1 MTQRERI
8 LRLLSDGRFR
18 SGAALGE
25 TLGIG
30 RSAVWRHVR
39 AIKDLGVDVFAVPGK
54 GYRLAAPIELLDREE
69 IVRRLDPGNAGRLRG
84 LEIRFEIDSTNRYLL
99 DHAARGGERP
109 WLCFA
114 ETQSAGRGRRGRRW
128 LSPFGANLYF
138 SLLWRFEL
146 GADVL
151 TGLSL
156 VAGAAI
162 AEALHRMGIE
172 GIGLKWPNDLFH
184 ENRKLG
190 GLLIEVSGEAS
201 GPWDAVVGVG
211 INLDMPRIAG
221 RGIDQPWT
229 DLNTA
234 AGRSLGRNRAAA
246 AVVDAL
252 LDALPRFER
261 RGFAP
266 FRALWTRYDIALD
279 RMVSL
284 HTGNGRMET
293 GRARGV
299 GEQGAL
305 LLECD
310 GIVRSVTSGDISL
323 RFAGSDP
330 AR

>member
-8 LRLLSDGRFR
+8 LRLLSDGRFH

-30 RSAVWRHVR
+30 RSAAWKHIR
-39 AIKDLGVDVFAVPGK
+39 AIRKLGLDVFAVRGK
-54 GYRLAAPIELLDREE
+54 GYRLSAPVELLDRHQ
-69 IVRRLDPGNAGRLRG
+69 IMHRLEPHNAGRLRG
-84 LEIRFEIDSTNRYLL
+84 VEVFFEIDSTNRYLM

-114 ETQSAGRGRRGRRW
+114 ESQSAGRGRRGRRW
-128 LSPFGANLYF
+128 ASPFAANLYF
-138 SLLWRFEL
+138 SLLWRFDL

-151 TGLSL
+151 AGLSL

-184 ENRKLG
+184 QNRKLG

-201 GPWDAVVGVG
+201 GPWDAVIGVG

-229 DLNTA
+229 DLKTA
-234 AGRSLGRNRAAA
+234 AGRSPGRNRAAA

-261 RGFAP
+261 HGFAP
-266 FRALWTRYDIALD
+266 FRALWTRYDITLD

-284 HTGNGRMET
+284 HAGNGRVET

-310 GIVRSVTSGDISL
+310 GIVRGVTSGDISL
-323 RFAGSDP
+323 RFDDSDP

>member
-8 LRLLSDGRFR
+8 LRLLSDGRFH

-30 RSAVWRHVR
+30 RSAAWKHIR
-39 AIKDLGVDVFAVPGK
+39 AIRKLGLDVFAVRGK
-54 GYRLAAPIELLDREE
+54 GYRLSAPVELLDRQQ
-69 IVRRLDPGNAGRLRG
+69 IMRRLEPRNAGRLRDV
-84 LEIRFEIDSTNRYLL
+84 EVFFEIDSTNRYLM

-114 ETQSAGRGRRGRRW
+114 ESQSAGRGRRGRQW
-128 LSPFGANLYF
+128 ASPFAANLYF

-151 TGLSL
+151 AGLSL
-156 VAGAAI
+156 AAGAAI

-184 ENRKLG
+184 QNRKLG

-201 GPWDAVVGVG
+201 GPWDAVIGVG

-229 DLNTA
+229 DLKTA

-261 RGFAP
+261 HGFAP
-266 FRALWTRYDIALD
+266 FRALWTRYDITLD

-284 HTGNGRMET
+284 HTGNGRVET

-310 GIVRSVTSGDISL
+310 GIVRGVTCGDISL
-323 RFAGSDP
+323 RFDESDP

>member
-8 LRLLSDGRFR
+8 LRLLSDGRFH

-30 RSAVWRHVR
+30 RSAAWKHIR
-39 AIKDLGVDVFAVPGK
+39 AIRELGLDVFAVRGK
-54 GYRLAAPIELLDREE
+54 GYRLSAPVELLDRQQ
-69 IVRRLDPGNAGRLRG
+69 IMRRLEPRNAGRLRG
-84 LEIRFEIDSTNRYLL
+84 VEVFFEIDSTNRYLM

-114 ETQSAGRGRRGRRW
+114 ESQSAGRGRRGRQW
-128 LSPFGANLYF
+128 ASPFAANLYF

-151 TGLSL
+151 AGLSL
-156 VAGAAI
+156 AAGAAI

-184 ENRKLG
+184 QNRKLG

-201 GPWDAVVGVG
+201 GPWDAVIGVG
-211 INLDMPRIAG
+211 INLEMPRIAG

-261 RGFAP
+261 HGFAP
-266 FRALWTRYDIALD
+266 FRALWTRYDITLD

-284 HTGNGRMET
+284 HTGNGRVET

-310 GIVRSVTSGDISL
+310 GIVRGVTCGDISL
-323 RFAGSDP
+323 RFDESDP